1 MPSTPSGVR
10 WTSVRS
16 LPFLLPVSIFL
27 ILGTLTSLWA
37 LASPLMTVPD
47 EPAHAIKAAAVVRGQ
62 VQPQMAGPQGE
73 PVTVWVPGY
82 FAELGAQTCTA
93 FKPDLTA
100 ACAPPIDP
108 ANTAPAQARTTA
120 GNYNPLYYVLAGLP
134 SRFLDGAPALYGMR
148 IISGLVSAAFL
159 AMAFVAATRLRH
171 SLWPVTASTVALTPM
186 VLYLSGSINPNSLEI
201 VTTLAFF
208 LNLCLVLDKAKSL
221 STVRAPMVAV
231 GLSGVA
237 LANTRSLSLIWL
249 AAAVFAALVI
259 FGWRPFVAVLR
270 DKLGLAMTAL
280 VAAGCAAGLG
290 WLVMADSLKS
300 LGGTPSTT
308 TPDQAFAH
316 MLDATF
322 NYANGYIGIMGWL
335 DTPAPSGVQIFWHLT
350 FGALLLA
357 ALSSASVRS
366 LAAILP
372 IAAAVVLLPPILQS
386 QVIEELGYIWQG
398 RYLLA
403 LVVLLLVV
411 CGVTQRDQSF
421 RNSTRARS
429 LALWLLSGAV
439 VAHLY
444 VFLYALRR
452 FTVGLMPLH
461 TNWTEMAEP
470 LWQPPLT
477 WQGLSAL
484 YLAMLLIGAVLIY
497 RHLFPARDIAL
508 PGPATATAHSTAG
521 AAEPAKAP
529 TGRRAASPSPAENT
543 MAQQR

>member
-1 MPSTPSGVR
+1 MPTLLGGVR

-16 LPFLLPVSIFL
+16 LPFFLPVSIFL
-27 ILGTLTSLWA
+27 ILGALTSLWA

-62 VQPQMAGPQGE
+62 VQPQTEGPQGE
-73 PVTVWVPGY
+73 PATVWVPAY
-82 FAELGAQTCTA
+82 FAELGPQTCTA

-108 ANTAPAQARTTA
+108 ESTAPTKAKTTA

-134 SRFLDGAPALYGMR
+134 SRFMTGAPALYGMR
-148 IISGLVSAAFL
+148 IVSGLVSAAFL

-171 SLWPVTASTVALTPM
+171 SLWPVTASAVALTPM

-201 VTTLAFF
+201 VTTQAFF
-208 LNLCLVLDKAKSL
+208 LNLCLVLDKSKSL
-221 STVRAPMVAV
+221 STVRGPMVAV

-249 AAAVFAALVI
+249 AAASFAALII

-270 DKLGLAMTAL
+270 NRLGLCMSVL

-290 WLVMADSLKS
+290 WLVIADSLKS
-300 LGGTPSTT
+300 LGGAPSTT

-316 MLDATF
+316 MLDSTF

-357 ALSSASVRS
+357 ALSGASFRS

-372 IAAAVVLLPPILQS
+372 IAVSAVLLPPILQS
-386 QVIEELGYIWQG
+386 QVIGELGYIWQG

-411 CGVTQRDQSF
+411 CGVTQRNQSV

-429 LALWLLSGAV
+429 LAVWVLGGAV

-484 YLAMLLIGAVLIY
+484 YLIALLIGAVLIY
-497 RHLFPARDIAL
+497 RHLFPARDVPVSSVAIS
-508 PGPATATAHSTAG
+508 HSRAG
-521 AAEPAKAP
+521 AAERGKAA
-529 TGRRAASPSPAENT
+529 TGRRSATSIPAEDA
-543 MAQQR
+543 MV